1 MYLGKVTKAGAET
14 VRRNIER
21 LQASNTV
28 GIEPDPQIQAWI
40 SLCKPSF
47 RDKMKAAGLLSNWR
61 PPQEAPKLSVV
72 WDAYVSKRAD
82 FSESSKKGF
91 RTARKHAIEHLGD
104 RLISEITV
112 SDAKHFALKME
123 STFASATAKKIV
135 ERAKQILQDAVDS
148 RMLTHNPFAAVT
160 IRARLDKRAAD
171 STRDQ
176 LVDMEACRFREA
188 SNHDSQGYQ
197 DRLARRPHGTNR
209 L

>member
-47 RDKMKAAGLLSNWR
+47 RDKMKSAGLLSNWR

-82 FSESSKKGF
+82 FAESSKK
-91 RTARKHAIEHLGD
+91 A
-104 RLISEITV
+104 SE
-112 SDAKHFALKME
+112 
-123 STFASATAKKIV
+123 
-135 ERAKQILQDAVDS
+135 
-148 RMLTHNPFAAVT
+148 
-160 IRARLDKRAAD
+160 
-171 STRDQ
+171 
-176 LVDMEACRFREA
+176 
-188 SNHDSQGYQ
+188 
-197 DRLARRPHGTNR
+197 RPENMPSSI
-209 L
+209 